1 MGYWVME
8 GRIRKGKQIKQI
20 CIDRKVTSGDNV
32 PDRRSKRTECDGGRK
47 WSAGLQEQVQGKQEL
62 V

>member
-1 MGYWVME
+1 MGYWVMG

-20 CIDRKVTSGDNV
+20 CIDRKVTSGDNFWA
-32 PDRRSKRTECDGGRK
+32 KRTECDGERK
-47 WSAGLQEQVQGKQEL
+47 WRAGLQEQIQGAQEL